1 MLFGLANLAQLA
13 ARVVGAQGLEVVD
26 VGCDSSIQAVTRSQS
41 SPPPSMH
48 FSELWMRWHPC
59 PDRWLCSGN
68 A

>member
-13 ARVVGAQGLEVVD
+13 ARVVGAQVSRSSMSVAT
-26 VGCDSSIQAVTRSQS
+26 SSIQAVTRSQS